1 MTNAAEAVPAGGQS
15 AGSISISIGATHLTG
30 AIAATLRL
38 APGVYCCLEVE
49 DNGPG
54 IPSHQIGQ
62 IFDPFFTTKPQGKGT
77 GLGLS
82 VVSGLAKSW
91 GGTVTVD
98 SVPGLKTCFK
108 VYLPIAERHLQA
120 AQ

>member
-1 MTNAAEAVPAGGQS
+1 MTVK
-15 AGSISISIGATHLTG
+15 
-30 AIAATLRL
+30 
-38 APGVYCCLEVE
+38 

-54 IPSHQIGQ
+54 IPADQLGKV
-62 IFDPFFTTKPQGKGT
+62 FGPFFTTKPQGKGT

-82 VVSGLAKSW
+82 VVAGLAKSW

-98 SVPGLKTCFK
+98 SALGEGTSFA
-108 VYLPIAERHLQA
+108 VYLPMAERQLQV